1 MALAIAAAAAVASC
15 SSSTPAAPSPAATR
29 GGTPPAPASGG
40 VLFIGNSLTQANG
53 LPAMVETLSRQAGAP
68 IDTASVAFG
77 GYSLEDHWN
86 QGTAQRRI
94 AEGGWS
100 IVVLQQGPSSLPE
113 NQIDLR
119 DWTARFDT
127 VVRAAGARTAL
138 YMVWP
143 ESNRLEAFDAVS
155 QSYARAADGVG
166 GMLLPVGEAWR
177 VAWRRDPG
185 VPLYGPDGF
194 HPTPA
199 ATYLAALVIF
209 QQISGRSPVGLPAGA
224 SMSAERALLLQEAAQ
239 EANARFGRR

>member
-1 MALAIAAAAAVASC
+1 
-15 SSSTPAAPSPAATR
+15 
-29 GGTPPAPASGG
+29 
-40 VLFIGNSLTQANG
+40 VLFVGNSLTQAND
-53 LPAMVETLSRQAGAP
+53 LPAMVETLSRHAGAP
-68 IDTASVAFG
+68 IRTASVAFG

-86 QGTAQRRI
+86 LGTAQRRI

-113 NQIDLR
+113 NQVNLR

-127 VVRAAGARTAL
+127 VIRAAGARTAL

-177 VAWRRDPG
+177 VAWRRDPAL
-185 VPLYGPDGF
+185 PLYGPDGF
-194 HPTPA
+194 HPTPT
-199 ATYLAALVIF
+199 ATYLAALVIH
-209 QQISGRSPVGLPAGA
+209 QQISGRSPVGLPAGTP
-224 SMSAERALLLQEAAQ
+224 MPAERARLLQEAAE